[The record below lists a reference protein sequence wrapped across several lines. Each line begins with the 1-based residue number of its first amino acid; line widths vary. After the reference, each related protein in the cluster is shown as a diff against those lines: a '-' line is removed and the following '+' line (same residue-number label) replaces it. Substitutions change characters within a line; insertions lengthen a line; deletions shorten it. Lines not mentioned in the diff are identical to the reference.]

1 MKAESL
7 SIKGIV
13 SVLGT
18 LAVCVSAGFLI
29 FVYVATGRVDLAL
42 AALLYMSA
50 LYIFMGLAMF
60 LIRKKVV
67 LFSKKLCYTIDRMMD
82 GEKEPPRS
90 FEKETLLS
98 RVEHK
103 LGRLFAMMQEREK
116 SLDDEKQSL
125 QEVVSDISHQVK
137 TPMAN
142 LKMLSSTLLETEL
155 SGEQRPAFLTTMDG
169 QIDKLDFLLSSMIKM
184 SRLEIGALTFTK
196 ALTPLYET
204 IAEAMGAVF
213 LLADKK
219 QMRIKVECD
228 EGLYLPHDKKWTA
241 EALFNILDNAVK
253 YTPAGGQVSV
263 QVTKMEM
270 HIKIKITDTGRG
282 IAEQYHSQIFKRF
295 FREREVYS
303 IEGIGI
309 GLSLARKII
318 MLQGGYIMVESS
330 SGAGTTFSVYL
341 PNT

>member
-1 MKAESL
+1 
-7 SIKGIV
+7 
-13 SVLGT
+13 
-18 LAVCVSAGFLI
+18 
-29 FVYVATGRVDLAL
+29 
-42 AALLYMSA
+42 
-50 LYIFMGLAMF
+50 
-60 LIRKKVV
+60 
-67 LFSKKLCYTIDRMMD
+67 
-82 GEKEPPRS
+82 
-90 FEKETLLS
+90 
-98 RVEHK
+98 
-103 LGRLFAMMQEREK
+103 
-116 SLDDEKQSL
+116 
-125 QEVVSDISHQVK
+125 
-137 TPMAN
+137 
-142 LKMLSSTLLETEL
+142 
-155 SGEQRPAFLTTMDG
+155 
-169 QIDKLDFLLSSMIKM
+169 
-184 SRLEIGALTFTK
+184 
-196 ALTPLYET
+196 
-204 IAEAMGAVF
+204 
-213 LLADKK
+213 
-219 QMRIKVECD
+219 MRIKVECD